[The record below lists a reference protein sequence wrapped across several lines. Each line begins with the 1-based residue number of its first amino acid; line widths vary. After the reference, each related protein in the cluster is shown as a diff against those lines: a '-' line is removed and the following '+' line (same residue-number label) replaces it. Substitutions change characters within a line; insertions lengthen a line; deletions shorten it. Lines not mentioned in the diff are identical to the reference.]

1 MRMKR
6 VAIKCHAN
14 LNTGE
19 GKVII
24 EDFFHDLDSLL
35 KADLLKDFSEI
46 MESLY
51 EESLKERRR
60 DIADLRSSGDH
71 LKEVVPTSDITIAE
85 LKGFVADA
93 ETMIKDGMHNTVK
106 RIRVNDQENIK
117 RLKETK
123 NEA

>member
-35 KADLLKDFSEI
+35 KADLLKDFSGI
-46 MESLY
+46 MDSLY
-51 EESLKERRR
+51 EESLKEWRR
-60 DIADLRSSGDH
+60 DMAELAPSGDH
-71 LKEVVPTSDITIAE
+71 LKE
-85 LKGFVADA
+85 FVEDA
-93 ETMIKDGMHNTVK
+93 QDMIKDA
-106 RIRVNDQENIK
+106 E
-117 RLKETK
+117 KEEK
-123 NEA
+123 K

>member
-46 MESLY
+46 MDSLY
-51 EESLKERRR
+51 EESLKEWRR
-60 DIADLRSSGDH
+60 DMAELALSGDH
-71 LKEVVPTSDITIAE
+71 LKE
-85 LKGFVADA
+85 FVKDA
-93 ETMIKDGMHNTVK
+93 EEMVKDAVDDQADIE
-106 RIRVNDQENIK
+106 RIRE
-117 RLKETK
+117 RL
-123 NEA
+123 